1 MIDKITKTSTHSKRV
16 AEKLNEKLKNINL
29 ERAKFY
35 PYFINKYRKEND
47 GRILTFNPV
56 TRRICVMN
64 PTMGIIYE
72 GILQKEGISFRE
84 LLNSLTNKFSTV
96 SEEILKKD
104 LARTLLW
111 LLLNGFI
118 SIKFSENEINI
129 ASLSKEIVEDTA

>member
-1 MIDKITKTSTHSKRV
+1 
-16 AEKLNEKLKNINL
+16 
-29 ERAKFY
+29 
-35 PYFINKYRKEND
+35 
-47 GRILTFNPV
+47 
-56 TRRICVMN
+56 MN

-118 SIKFSENEINI
+118 SIKISENEINI
-129 ASLSKEIVEDTA
+129 TSLSKEIVGDTI